1 MTGHIGR
8 IGGRQV
14 VAVLALGG
22 GLLLGP
28 VLSAQ
33 AAEDNAMSP
42 GDTGPVP
49 TALEAAHDLV
59 SPVLKPDDGDH
70 GGKGKGQAGEGHGK
84 GKGHGKGEQGG
95 KGHGKGQGKG
105 HGKGK
110 GHG

>member
-8 IGGRQV
+8 VGGRQV

-33 AAEDNAMSP
+33 AAEDNAMAP
-42 GDTGPVP
+42 GESDPVP

-59 SPVLKPDDGDH
+59 SPVLNADDGDH
-70 GGKGKGQAGEGHGK
+70 GGKGR
-84 GKGHGKGEQGG
+84 GKGHGRGR
-95 KGHGKGQGKG
+95 GHG
-105 HGKGK
+105 
-110 GHG
+110 